1 MQLNTKIRILIN
13 NIYKNK
19 NNIKKKYK
27 KSVDGYIL
35 WWYSI
40 TCPWDED
47 KTFEASK
54 SERATKAEKSFLK
67 KELTN
72 NTKFV
77 KLKKLKRAKQLKK
90 LSKLSKWTLK
100 IKQ

>member
-47 KTFEASK
+47 KTSEASK
-54 SERATKAEKSFLK
+54 SERATKAKKVFKKKSWQ
-67 KELTN
+67 T
-72 NTKFV
+72 
-77 KLKKLKRAKQLKK
+77 K
-90 LSKLSKWTLK
+90 LSLLN
-100 IKQ
+100 